1 MSNLIKPLAAK
12 LCREEDG
19 QIAVVMVMVLPVVF
33 LFFALALDA
42 GLWFF
47 DHRLAQNQADSAA
60 LAAVT
65 GIFLLANR
73 VIKLRFG
80 IPFLVTVGCGG
91 SSLFIM
97 LSEDFPTPVDPWPYV
112 VVGALVGYWM
122 RNKP

>member
-1 MSNLIKPLAAK
+1 MDALNSVNDFLANT
-12 LCREEDG
+12 
-19 QIAVVMVMVLPVVF
+19 F
-33 LFFALALDA
+33 HFT
-42 GLWFF
+42 
-47 DHRLAQNQADSAA
+47 DSAA